1 MIWIYVYDWKHEIRE
16 MNTFSRVSKV
26 RWNGCDWSFHLDNIN
41 GLENHVNKI
50 IVIEWPCLTIHI
62 CLLKRPQWWSI
73 SLLFSCFAWYRSA
86 TTADSLYEEEHLGTP
101 SPQWYLLSFWY
112 KFPAIQKSIKIQC
125 NKKGISI
132 KKLSL
137 VFFYYK
143 KCEIFQ

>member
-1 MIWIYVYDWKHEIRE
+1 MIGWWAIMIVITILCIIVRGIDNDIAMFGLLALNLGEPKA
-16 MNTFSRVSKV
+16 
-26 RWNGCDWSFHLDNIN
+26 RWNGCDWSIHLDNIN

-73 SLLFSCFAWYRSA
+73 SLLFFCFAWYRSA

-112 KFPAIQKSIKIQC
+112 KFPAVQRSVKMQC
-125 NKKGISI
+125 N
-132 KKLSL
+132 
-137 VFFYYK
+137 
-143 KCEIFQ
+143 